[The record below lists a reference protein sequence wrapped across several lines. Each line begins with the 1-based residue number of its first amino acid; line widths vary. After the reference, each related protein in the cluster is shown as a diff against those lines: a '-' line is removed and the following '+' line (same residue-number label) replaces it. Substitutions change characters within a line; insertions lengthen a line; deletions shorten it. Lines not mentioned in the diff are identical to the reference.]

1 MIYKAWSLSESAQI
15 SVKVAIMRVL
25 LIATICVAAVFA
37 ADEEVLPPLEGMQSL
52 SITYNTPEQL
62 MVLKNYI
69 DTPGFDFMKV
79 TDKFADVLVTA
90 DKVKA
95 FKELLEENRMNYTVA
110 IENVQDAVMEEY
122 ITQQVER
129 KVQQRLQNYAASGGL
144 SFTYYP
150 TLAEVNTYLEYITKT
165 HSDVA
170 SLINIGASYEKRQ
183 MKVLKLS
190 TGGKNKPAI
199 FIDAGIHAREWI
211 APVTSLYII
220 DQMVTSQNRY
230 LLKDVDWYILPVL
243 NPDGYEF
250 THAKSANRMW
260 RKTRST
266 NTGSTCRGVDGNRN
280 YDMEWMT
287 IGASSSPCS
296 ETYAG
301 PKPFSEVESQHMRD
315 FILAHKQNIKA
326 YLTFH
331 SYGQYILYPWGFT
344 SKVPSNEPELRNLAS
359 NFAKAIAKS
368 RRTQYTYG
376 TSANHLYPAAGGS
389 DDWAMGKAGISLSY
403 TFELPGGNSG
413 FLLPP
418 SEIKAVGTETFEVIK
433 VIHQYITSKH

>member
-1 MIYKAWSLSESAQI
+1 
-15 SVKVAIMRVL
+15 MRIF
-25 LIATICVAAVFA
+25 LIATIYVAAIFA
-37 ADEEVLPPLEGMQSL
+37 ASAENLPPLEGMQSL
-52 SITYNTPEQL
+52 SISYDTPEQL
-62 MVLKNYI
+62 MLLKEYM
-69 DTPGFDFMKV
+69 DFPGFDFLKITNNSV
-79 TDKFADVLVTA
+79 DVMVTA
-90 DKVKA
+90 DQLKE
-95 FKELLEENRMNYTVA
+95 FKELLEENGMNYTVR
-110 IENVQDAVMEEY
+110 IENVQEAVMEEY

-129 KVQQRLQNYAASGGL
+129 RLEQRLQNDASKGL

-150 TLAEVNTYLEYITKT
+150 NYKEVSDYLDYVTKA

-170 SLINIGASYEKRQ
+170 SLINIGTSYEGRQ
-183 MKVLKLS
+183 MRVLRLS
-190 TGGKNKPAI
+190 TGGKTKPAV

-211 APVTSLYII
+211 APVTSLYIVE
-220 DQMVTSQNRY
+220 QLVASQNRH
-230 LLKDVDWYILPVL
+230 LLRNVDWYILPVL

-250 THAKSANRMW
+250 THAKSTNRLW
-260 RKTRST
+260 RKTRSM
-266 NTGSTCRGVDGNRN
+266 NSGSSCRGVDGNRN

-296 ETYAG
+296 DTYAG
-301 PKPFSEVESQHMRD
+301 PKPFSEVENQRLRD
-315 FILAHKQNIKA
+315 FVLARKQQIKA
-326 YLTFH
+326 YITFH

-389 DDWAMGKAGISLSY
+389 DDWAMGKAGINLSY
-403 TFELPGGNSG
+403 TIELPGGNSG

-418 SEIKAVGTETFEVIK
+418 SQIKAVGIETFEAIK
-433 VIHQYITSKH
+433 VLAQYVSSKYSSH

>member
-1 MIYKAWSLSESAQI
+1 
-15 SVKVAIMRVL
+15 MRIF
-25 LIATICVAAVFA
+25 LIATLCVAAVFA
-37 ADEEVLPPLEGMQSL
+37 AGEENLLPLEGMQGFS
-52 SITYNTPEQL
+52 TFYDTPEQL
-62 MVLKNYI
+62 ELMKSLANF
-69 DTPGFDFMKV
+69 PGFDFTKI
-79 TDKFADVLVTA
+79 TENTADVLVTA
-90 DKVKA
+90 SNVNG
-95 FKELLEENRMNYTVA
+95 FKQLLKENIMNYTVT
-110 IENVQDAVMEEY
+110 IENVQEAVTEEY

-129 KVQQRLQNYAASGGL
+129 RLRGRLQAYNTPGKL

-150 TLAEVNTYLEYITKT
+150 NNKEISEYLEYVTKT
-165 HSDVA
+165 HGDVA
-170 SLINIGASYEKRQ
+170 SLINIGTSFEGRQ
-183 MKVLKLS
+183 MNVLRLS

-220 DQMVTSQNRY
+220 DQMVMNQNRY
-230 LLKDVDWYILPVL
+230 LLNNVDWYILPVL

-250 THAKSANRMW
+250 THVKSANRLW
-260 RKTRST
+260 RKTRSP
-266 NTGSTCRGVDGNRN
+266 NSGSSCRGVDGNRN

-301 PKPFSEVESQHMRD
+301 PKPFSERENQNLRD
-315 FILAHKQNIKA
+315 FILARKQQIKA
-326 YLTFH
+326 YLTLH

-344 SKVPSNEPELRNLAS
+344 SKVPSNEPELKNLAS
-359 NFAKAIAKS
+359 NCANAIAKS
-368 RRTQYTYG
+368 RGTKYTFG

-389 DDWAMGKAGISLSY
+389 DDWAMAKAGISISY

-418 SEIKAVGTETFEVIK
+418 SNIKAVGIETFEAIK
-433 VIHQYITSKH
+433 VIYQYISSKYVLH